1 MYYYVYLLLSEKD
14 DNFYVGFTDNIKKR
28 VLDHNSGKVKSTRN
42 RRPFKLVYW
51 EGCLNKKDALRREKY
66 LKSTWGKRYIKNRID
81 NFLNTLD

>member
-66 LKSTWGKRYIKNRID
+66 LKSTWGKRYIKKRID
-81 NFLNTLD
+81 NFLNTLV